1 MKLNI
6 IITSVFFL
14 LIVQVFGQ
22 QQGVYTNFLANP
34 LHYSPAVVGSTNY
47 HEVNFYHRNQ
57 WVGFKDAPTNFYFN
71 VHGSYKN
78 KAKHGYGLQ
87 VLSEQ
92 TGLLAKTGVYLNYGY
107 QLKLTDHLK
116 LGFGVRPGFVQY
128 RIKLY
133 DAVIADEGDPIFTGN
148 TYSGIAFDVNSGL
161 RLYSQKFELCATIDH
176 LVGNRLAFSSY
187 NQNLQ
192 FHYTLMTSYKLN
204 FKKQWE
210 FRPALLVKYT
220 APVPLQLSVLLQLS
234 FKDKFFG
241 GINFR
246 TNDALG
252 VYLGMRIKNR
262 LSITYGYDYSY
273 TSMRNYS
280 AGSNEIGLSFILTK
294 NRPSLEEKDDE
305 LNNSILE
312 EIQKEMEN
320 NK

>member
-1 MKLNI
+1 
-6 IITSVFFL
+6 
-14 LIVQVFGQ
+14 
-22 QQGVYTNFLANP
+22 
-34 LHYSPAVVGSTNY
+34 
-47 HEVNFYHRNQ
+47 
-57 WVGFKDAPTNFYFN
+57 
-71 VHGSYKN
+71 
-78 KAKHGYGLQ
+78 
-87 VLSEQ
+87 
-92 TGLLAKTGVYLNYGY
+92 
-107 QLKLTDHLK
+107 
-116 LGFGVRPGFVQY
+116 
-128 RIKLY
+128 
-133 DAVIADEGDPIFTGN
+133 
-148 TYSGIAFDVNSGL
+148 
-161 RLYSQKFELCATIDH
+161 LYSQKFELCATIDH